1 MSTART
7 IVDEILPRTELEELS
22 EDDLRLLAVI
32 AGLLR
37 GSRGD
42 RRSVAANAFAL
53 VWERIKARSP
63 DMDEETA
70 MALALEA
77 QRRVRRTGQ

>member
-7 IVDEILPRTELEELS
+7 IVDQILPRTELEELS
-22 EDDLRLLAVI
+22 EDDLRLLAGI
-32 AGLLR
+32 TGLLR
-37 GSRGD
+37 SSRGD

-63 DMDEETA
+63 DLNEEAA
-70 MALALEA
+70 MALALESQNA
-77 QRRVRRTGQ
+77 ARRAGQ